1 MYIHVCIMYYVYMH
15 TSLLCIIRG
24 SENNSVFIFYSSR
37 VMALLDPVKVVVENI
52 AEVQVNQ

>member
-1 MYIHVCIMYYVYMH
+1 MCIMYYVYMH
-15 TSLLCIIRG
+15 TSLLCIICG